1 MPAPVQTPR
10 RWLPPWMPL
19 ALLSL
24 PAGVAIWSG
33 WVALG
38 TLCGFGKVQPL
49 PGLWDSLVIDTRITL
64 PIGMETYAAF
74 ALKVWLTSHPGTAR
88 QFAKLSALAA
98 LTIGAAGQIAYH
110 LMSAAGI
117 NAAPWP
123 VVAMVATLPVVVL
136 GMGAAL
142 AHLHGTETTE
152 TKEAASAL
160 ALDRPARTARTA
172 KTPYVQVS
180 GPEFRLE
187 APAKTAVRSA
197 ETPTGTAK
205 TPIEADRRAPANTA
219 TASQLAA
226 SVRALA
232 EANPTWTQ
240 ARIAAEAGCS
250 VRTVR
255 RHLTNPPQPDPEPA
269 AQPDTRPVLE
279 SVPPAADQDASNDT
293 EDAA

>member
-1 MPAPVQTPR
+1 MPAPLQTPR
-10 RWLPPWMPL
+10 RRLPTWTPL

-49 PGLWDSLVIDTRITL
+49 PGLWDSLVIDTRVTL

-74 ALKVWLTSHPGTAR
+74 ALRVWLTSRPGMAR

-117 NAAPWP
+117 KAAPWP

-142 AHLHGTETTE
+142 AHLQGTETTE
-152 TKEAASAL
+152 VNNTATAHP
-160 ALDRPARTARTA
+160 LDRRAKTARTA
-172 KTPYVQVS
+172 KTPAVQVS
-180 GPEFRLE
+180 GPAMRRE
-187 APAKTAVRSA
+187 APAKT
-197 ETPTGTAK
+197 PIGPAK
-205 TPIEADRRAPANTA
+205 TPTEAALKAPASTA

-226 SVRALA
+226 SVRAFA
-232 EANPTWTQ
+232 DANPNWTQ

-255 RHLTNPPQPDPEPA
+255 RHLTHPTPPATEHPA
-269 AQPDTRPVLE
+269 MRDTRPVLE
-279 SVPPAADQDASNDT
+279 SVQAAAKQNADDDT

>member
-1 MPAPVQTPR
+1 
-10 RWLPPWMPL
+10 LPL

-49 PGLWDSLVIDTRITL
+49 PGLWDSLVIDTRVTL

-74 ALKVWLTSHPGTAR
+74 ALRVWLTSRPGTAR

-98 LTIGAAGQIAYH
+98 LTIGAAGQVAYH

-117 NAAPWP
+117 TAAPWP

-142 AHLHGTETTE
+142 AHLHGTETTDVNV
-152 TKEAASAL
+152 AASVP
-160 ALDRPARTARTA
+160 ALDQPAKTAGTA

-180 GPEFRLE
+180 GPEVRHEAPVKTPSGAAKTRLE
-187 APAKTAVRSA
+187 AARRPPATK
-197 ETPTGTAK
+197 
-205 TPIEADRRAPANTA
+205 A
-219 TASQLAA
+219 TVAQLAA
-226 SVRALA
+226 SVCALA

-255 RHLTNPPQPDPEPA
+255 RHLTNP
-269 AQPDTRPVLE
+269 AQPDTERPAQSDTRRALE
-279 SVPPAADQDASNDT
+279 SVLAAADREASNDT

>member
-1 MPAPVQTPR
+1 M
-10 RWLPPWMPL
+10 
-19 ALLSL
+19 
-24 PAGVAIWSG
+24 AIWSG

-49 PGLWDSLVIDTRITL
+49 PGLWDSLVIDTRVTL

-74 ALKVWLTSHPGTAR
+74 ALRVWLTSSPGTAR

-98 LTIGAAGQIAYH
+98 LTIGAAGQVAYH

-117 NAAPWP
+117 TAAPWP

-142 AHLHGTETTE
+142 AHLHGTETTDVNA
-152 TKEAASAL
+152 AASVP
-160 ALDRPARTARTA
+160 ALDRPAKTARTA

-180 GPEFRLE
+180 GPEVRHEAPANTPTGPAKTRLE
-187 APAKTAVRSA
+187 AA
-197 ETPTGTAK
+197 
-205 TPIEADRRAPANTA
+205 RRAPATMA
-219 TASQLAA
+219 TVSQLAA

-240 ARIAAEAGCS
+240 ARIAAKAGCS

-255 RHLTNPPQPDPEPA
+255 RHLTNPT
-269 AQPDTRPVLE
+269 QPDTERPAQSDTGRALE
-279 SVPPAADQDASNDT
+279 SVPAADQDASNDT

>member
-1 MPAPVQTPR
+1 M
-10 RWLPPWMPL
+10 
-19 ALLSL
+19 
-24 PAGVAIWSG
+24 AIWSG

-49 PGLWDSLVIDTRITL
+49 PGLWDSLVIDTRVTL

-74 ALKVWLTSHPGTAR
+74 ALRVWLTSAPGTAR

-98 LTIGAAGQIAYH
+98 LTIGAAGQVAYH

-117 NAAPWP
+117 TAAPWP

-142 AHLHGTETTE
+142 AHLHGTETTDAN
-152 TKEAASAL
+152 EAAPAPAL
-160 ALDRPARTARTA
+160 GRPAKTARTA
-172 KTPYVQVS
+172 KTPNVQVS
-180 GPEFRLE
+180 GPEVRPE
-187 APAKTAVRSA
+187 APAKT
-197 ETPTGTAK
+197 PTGPAK
-205 TPIEADRRAPANTA
+205 TRLEAARRAPATTA
-219 TASQLAA
+219 TVSQLAA

-255 RHLTNPPQPDPEPA
+255 RHLTNPTQPDTEP

-279 SVPPAADQDASNDT
+279 SVPAAADQDASNDT